1 MLKMTAFMLVFH
13 VLLAMEIRILS
24 LVPHS
29 WVGDVLAVS
38 LFIFILCTPFVAA
51 SLVTRVYDHL
61 SNMLVGKTADPVA
74 RLLRDGHEHHVNVK
88 EIQVGDIL
96 LVELGDIL
104 AADGILHE
112 NHNLI
117 FDEPTTTTGRL
128 SAATKD
134 PQQRYVLAS
143 SKFLSGSGFVLVTA
157 VGSNLFLNKVSSK
170 QYVSS
175 TEIWMSRTLFNFGLA
190 GFVSGFLIYAV
201 TWIAQLPFQ
210 THRSF
215 NAGGPYK
222 EDNPYLVSIINQT
235 MSVVSVTALASVRD
249 AFFISALA
257 LLGLSVSCLES
268 LQVWV
273 TNIVPTYCVCICS
286 FVVGAN
292 FMVASTDL
300 VFQDPAPMEWWH
312 IPTSLLDVSVI
323 SVDSVSVIGLLKY
336 VPLFMLFVI

>member
-1 MLKMTAFMLVFH
+1 MMLKMTAFMLVFH

-51 SLVTRVYDHL
+51 SLATRVYDHL
-61 SNMLVGKTADPVA
+61 SKMLVGKTADPVA
-74 RLLRDGHEHHVNVK
+74 RLLHDGREQHVNVK

-104 AADGILHE
+104 AADGILLE

-117 FDEPTTTTGRL
+117 FDEHTATTGRL

-201 TWIAQLPFQ
+201 FTWIAQLPFQ

-215 NAGGPYK
+215 NAGEPYK
-222 EDNPYLVSIINQT
+222 EDDPYLVSIITQT

-249 AFFISALA
+249 ASFISALA
-257 LLGLSVSCLES
+257 LLGLSVSCLAS

-273 TNIVPTYCVCICS
+273 TNIVPTYCVYMFLRGWCQFHGGQHRSCVPRS
-286 FVVGAN
+286 CAYGVVAY
-292 FMVASTDL
+292 TDKSHGCQCYQCG
-300 VFQDPAPMEWWH
+300 FC
-312 IPTSLLDVSVI
+312 
-323 SVDSVSVIGLLKY
+323 
-336 VPLFMLFVI
+336 